1 MPNAYSFTRLS
12 RWDFGAFRLLGPG
25 LGNLLF
31 PWARM
36 VVTARDHGLRMLW
49 PTWPQVK
56 VGSVLRREPDRRFY
70 TGLFWNHGGYI
81 DGFEKLWIR
90 MGTHQIEEPVWRRSV
105 GELSNQSKSLV
116 CFSGMD
122 GLFNPILQHRETVRE
137 ELIRMTR
144 PEHLVGLS
152 HDFSQSITVH
162 VRMGDFLPF
171 DDARI
176 RSGAFNIRLSIEWVM
191 ETIRHL
197 RDGLGEEY
205 PVWVFSD
212 GSDEDLSVLLTLSNV
227 KRLHF
232 GSALADM
239 LAMSRSRVLIVSSTF
254 SMWSA
259 YLGAVPS
266 IYYPGQLRQRLIYD
280 REDWEIEQEPR
291 EEISREFLDVL
302 SLKSGMRT

>member
-1 MPNAYSFTRLS
+1 MPNAYLFTRLS

-36 VVTARDHGLRMLW
+36 VVAAREQELRMLW
-49 PTWPQVK
+49 PTWTQIKLGP
-56 VGSVLRREPDRRFY
+56 VLRREPDRRFY
-70 TGLFWNHGGYI
+70 TGLFRNNGGYI
-81 DGFEKLWIR
+81 DGPEKLWIR
-90 MGTHQIEEPVWRRSV
+90 TSARYIKESAWHHSAE
-105 GELSNQSKSLV
+105 ELSNREKILV
-116 CFSGMD
+116 CFSGME
-122 GLFNPILQHRETVRE
+122 GLFGPILQHRGIVHE
-137 ELIRMTR
+137 ELMRMTR
-144 PEHLVGLS
+144 LEHLVGLS

-171 DDARI
+171 DDACM
-176 RSGAFNIRLSIEWVM
+176 RSGAFNVRLPIEWIT
-191 ETIRHL
+191 ETIRRL
-197 RDGLGEEY
+197 RDRLGGEY

-212 GSDEDLSVLLTLSNV
+212 GSDEDLRNLLTLSNV

-239 LAMSRSRVLIVSSTF
+239 LAMSQSRVLIVSSTF

-266 IYYPGQLRQRLIYD
+266 IYYPGQLRQRLIHD
-280 REDWEIEQEPR
+280 RENWEIEREPG
-291 EEISREFLDVL
+291 EEISRVFLNIL
-302 SLKSGMRT
+302 SQKMGIGT